1 MYGLLR
7 LYSHGGLLDPPGTM
21 AAAKGTALESA
32 MRWMA
37 VVMAGVALGGS
48 GAVAA
53 QGTGENAQGDVSLT
67 IYNNDL
73 ALVQDVRSLNLA
85 RGKVTLDLPDVSARI
100 RPETVTIA
108 APNTSV
114 IEQNFDY
121 DLLSPQRL
129 LDKSV
134 GQTVSVV
141 RTNPATGAE
150 VTEQARI
157 LANNGGTLVQIGNR
171 IEVLEQMGARLVFP
185 GLPAGLKA
193 NPTLSVALDSGAS
206 GTRPVSLSYLSRGFG
221 WKADYVAL
229 FDETTGKID
238 VQGWITLNNSTGTS
252 FPNARVLLVA
262 GSVGE
267 SGGEDNGGF
276 VPRRRVSAKVVPGTE
291 SGSREQLGDY
301 YVYPIDGRTSVAGV
315 QQKQISFLD
324 VKGAAATR
332 AYAFDN
338 PWLGKMD
345 EAQSLTTQ
353 LRFSSARGG
362 GLGDALPAGTV
373 RVYMRDARGQ
383 PQFIGE
389 DSIGHTPMGSS
400 VSLGLGDAF
409 DVKVQPVVEG
419 RDRLTTDEW
428 EKAASWRI
436 TQGGAPK
443 VTTVERGVTLW
454 RTRMSYRITNAKA
467 VPVTV
472 EVAQDGLDNG
482 WHDTRVSA
490 ESVKGEQQG
499 ADRRVWHVTVPAH
512 GEVKLTAQFDTR
524 Y

>member
-193 NPTLSVALDSGAS
+193 NPTLSVALDSG
-206 GTRPVSLSYLSRGFG
+206 
-221 WKADYVAL
+221 
-229 FDETTGKID
+229 
-238 VQGWITLNNSTGTS
+238 
-252 FPNARVLLVA
+252 
-262 GSVGE
+262 
-267 SGGEDNGGF
+267 
-276 VPRRRVSAKVVPGTE
+276 RR
-291 SGSREQLGDY
+291 
-301 YVYPIDGRTSVAGV
+301 
-315 QQKQISFLD
+315 
-324 VKGAAATR
+324 
-332 AYAFDN
+332 
-338 PWLGKMD
+338 
-345 EAQSLTTQ
+345 
-353 LRFSSARGG
+353 
-362 GLGDALPAGTV
+362 
-373 RVYMRDARGQ
+373 ARGQ
-383 PQFIGE
+383 SRSAI
-389 DSIGHTPMGSS
+389 SHA
-400 VSLGLGDAF
+400 GLA
-409 DVKVQPVVEG
+409 G
-419 RDRLTTDEW
+419 R
-428 EKAASWRI
+428 RI
-436 TQGGAPK
+436 TSPCS
-443 VTTVERGVTLW
+443 
-454 RTRMSYRITNAKA
+454 TR
-467 VPVTV
+467 
-472 EVAQDGLDNG
+472 
-482 WHDTRVSA
+482 
-490 ESVKGEQQG
+490 
-499 ADRRVWHVTVPAH
+499 RRARSMCRA
-512 GEVKLTAQFDTR
+512 GSR
-524 Y
+524 